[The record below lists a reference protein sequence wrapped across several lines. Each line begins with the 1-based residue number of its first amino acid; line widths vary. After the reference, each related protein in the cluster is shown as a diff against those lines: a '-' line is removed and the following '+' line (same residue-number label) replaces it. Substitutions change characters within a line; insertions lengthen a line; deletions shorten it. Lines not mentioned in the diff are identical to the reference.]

1 MLFVRSGIY
10 PIKEKQRKQ
19 EKGLKLLYPNQ
30 MLQRLLIALAKVKTG
45 NISKNLLNGSDK
57 PYILFIE

>member
-19 EKGLKLLYPNQ
+19 GKALKLLYPNQ

-45 NISKNLLNGSDK
+45 NTSKNLLNGSDK
-57 PYILFIE
+57 PYILCIE